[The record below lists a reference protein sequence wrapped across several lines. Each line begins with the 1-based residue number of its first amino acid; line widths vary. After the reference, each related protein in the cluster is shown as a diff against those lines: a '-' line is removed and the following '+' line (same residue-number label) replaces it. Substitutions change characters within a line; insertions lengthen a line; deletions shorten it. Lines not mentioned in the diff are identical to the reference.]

1 MAARGYGRGPR
12 GGRWPVFTRILVDQG
27 ERTQRGRSQPET
39 EETSRRTTTR
49 RTSGRGQG
57 QARGQGG
64 TQMAD
69 TQDNKQRSPFMP
81 QGTLTGTVDMAYF
94 MGSTAGFTIW
104 NKVRAQK
111 DKRDDLGW
119 AVGEILLGTLF
130 ALSLSESVALTVA
143 EPEKDTFARR
153 RRSTFEATGPTTL
166 LNVALGAAAAG
177 MTYLL
182 NGRPK
187 S

>member
-39 EETSRRTTTR
+39 EETSRKTR
-49 RTSGRGQG
+49 QTSGRGQG
-57 QARGQGG
+57 QAQGQGG

-104 NKVRAQK
+104 NKVRARK

-143 EPEKDTFARR
+143 KEDAGDVFSRR
-153 RRSTFEATGPTTL
+153 RRSTFEASGPTTL

-182 NGRPK
+182 NDRPK

>member
-1 MAARGYGRGPR
+1 MAARGYGREPR

-39 EETSRRTTTR
+39 EETSRKTR
-49 RTSGRGQG
+49 QTSGRGQG

-81 QGTLTGTVDMAYF
+81 QGTLTGSVDMAYF

-104 NKVRAQK
+104 NKVRARK

-143 EPEKDTFARR
+143 KEDAGDVFSRR
-153 RRSTFEATGPTTL
+153 RRSTFEASGPTTL

-182 NGRPK
+182 NDRPK

>member
-1 MAARGYGRGPR
+1 
-12 GGRWPVFTRILVDQG
+12 
-27 ERTQRGRSQPET
+27 
-39 EETSRRTTTR
+39 
-49 RTSGRGQG
+49 
-57 QARGQGG
+57 
-64 TQMAD
+64 MAD

-104 NKVRAQK
+104 NKVRARK

-143 EPEKDTFARR
+143 ENEKDTFARR
-153 RRSTFEATGPTTL
+153 RRSTFEASGPTTL

-182 NGRPK
+182 NDRPK